1 MGDHEAARRLQPD
14 VSEGGPSDTDDAAL
28 ERGRTFFAQE
38 CRFMLGVAGL
48 GQLPEAGPVEIAFAG
63 RSNVG
68 KSSLLNA
75 LTGRRDLARTSNTP
89 GRTQQLNYF
98 VIEHPRLGTL
108 RLVDLPGYGYAK
120 VPKAQVAAWTR
131 LLTAFLRGRPSL
143 RRAMLLIDGRH
154 GILAADREIMTMLD
168 EAAVS
173 YQVVLTK
180 MDKVKAGER
189 DRLLARTEQEL
200 RTHVAAF
207 PEMAVT
213 SSETGEGIAELRA
226 VLAALAE

>member
-1 MGDHEAARRLQPD
+1 MSTPD
-14 VSEGGPSDTDDAAL
+14 EDDAAAL

-38 CRFMLGVAGL
+38 CRFMLGVASL
-48 GQLPEAGPVEIAFAG
+48 TQLPEAGPVEVAFAG

-98 VIEHPRLGTL
+98 SIDHPRLGSL
-108 RLVDLPGYGYAK
+108 RMVDLPGYGYAK
-120 VPKAQVAAWTR
+120 VPKVQVEAWTR
-131 LLTAFLRGRPSL
+131 LLKAFLRGRAGL

-154 GILAADREIMTMLD
+154 GILAADREIMAMLD

-189 DRLLARTEQEL
+189 ERLLARTEEEL
-200 RTHVAAF
+200 RKHVAAF
-207 PEMAVT
+207 PDMAVT
-213 SSETGEGIAELRA
+213 SSDTGEGIPELRA